1 MAQDSNTIIP
11 GLTPAVRAWIYGV
24 IIAAVPLLT
33 AYGVLD
39 DSKAAVW
46 VAAAAAVL
54 GLGTSAAHVKAAP
67 EVVETAAVDE
77 DALAERVADQVV
89 ASQAPTRVLHAPG
102 CHRRGGRGPGDRD
115 RPADRLSSRRRPPSS
130 RVGGWGPFSASRSGR
145 LVTRG
150 PGAFVEAR
158 SFSDSTHL
166 VGPLASPL
174 RGRGLR

>member
-11 GLTPAVRAWIYGV
+11 GLTPAVRAWIYGI

-89 ASQAPTRVLHAPG
+89 ASQAPTPQPAPEVTSDYAPAHAAPVNEEVAEVTVSST
-102 CHRRGGRGPGDRD
+102 PPDTTAEAD
-115 RPADRLSSRRRPPSS
+115 EFPETVIAQPA
-130 RVGGWGPFSASRSGR
+130 A
-145 LVTRG
+145 
-150 PGAFVEAR
+150 
-158 SFSDSTHL
+158 
-166 VGPLASPL
+166 
-174 RGRGLR
+174 